1 MQKIVIHKIV
11 LVHGM
16 EKIIQ
21 KYIILG
27 KTDNGQRIGKKGAEK
42 GEKQQ

>member
-11 LVHGM
+11 PVHGM

-27 KTDNGQRIGKKGAEK
+27 KQTTGKGSVKKGAEK

>member
-27 KTDNGQRIGKKGAEK
+27 KQTTGKGSVKKGAGK